1 MKNNGCIVEPLFT
14 YILQHSQIYIDVFV
28 TLWPRFFVCIYR
40 VCNFILFVTFYMII
54 LTPKNVQNF

>member
-1 MKNNGCIVEPLFT
+1 MKNNDCIVEPLFT

-28 TLWPRFFVCIYR
+28 TLRTRFFVCIYR
-40 VCNFILFVTFYMII
+40 ANNFILFITFCMLM